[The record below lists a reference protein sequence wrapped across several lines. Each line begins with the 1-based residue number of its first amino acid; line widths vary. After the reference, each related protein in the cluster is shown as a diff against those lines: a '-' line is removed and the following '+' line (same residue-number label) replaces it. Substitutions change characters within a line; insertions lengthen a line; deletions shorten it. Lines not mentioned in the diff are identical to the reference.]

1 MGLPPVDRSTLWPYE
16 DGEPGEFYYQRY
28 AHPTGV
34 AAEQALGE
42 LDGGEAL
49 LFSSGTG
56 RDDLASCSALLGP
69 GDTIAVAEGCYF
81 GTPTMFGVF
90 ERWGLKHVEFDQTGP
105 PPEGVQLVW
114 LEAPSNPFLTMPD
127 FEAAAAHPAP
137 VLVDATAATPIH
149 LRPLE
154 HGADL
159 VLHSATK
166 YLGGHSDVLLGAV
179 DLHGR
184 RDSRAPSRVP
194 QPHRNRRRARPRVP
208 LAPRPQDAR
217 SCAFAA
223 RRRPRPS
230 SSAASEEHP
239 KVERVRYPG
248 FGGMLS
254 FDVAGDAREVET
266 STRLIRN
273 ATSLGGVES
282 TMESRYRWEGDRVP
296 ENLLRL
302 SVGLEDVDE
311 LWADLEQALPG
322 LSSKT
327 RVTPTRSRKRRSCV
341 TRMSVPSK
349 ALSARSSSSTAGR
362 SRWFVGSSSTRQPA
376 PRAAWSA
383 SSARVRSPG
392 ERRPPGRSTWS
403 A

>member
-16 DGEPGEFYYQRY
+16 DGEPGDFYYQRY

-34 AAEQALGE
+34 AAEKALGE

-56 RDDLASCSALLGP
+56 ASTSVVLALLGP

-105 PPEGVQLVW
+105 PPDGVQLVW

-137 VLVDATAATPIH
+137 VLVDATAATPVH

-179 DLHGR
+179 VC
-184 RDSRAPSRVP
+184 RDHETADRLREFRTRTGIVAAPDPAYLLLRGLKTLDVRV
-194 QPHRNRRRARPRVP
+194 QRQTETARE
-208 LAPRPQDAR
+208 L
-217 SCAFAA
+217 A
-223 RRRPRPS
+223 RRLEGHS
-230 SSAASEEHP
+230 
-239 KVERVRYPG
+239 KVEKVRYPG
-248 FGGMLS
+248 FGGLLS
-254 FDVAGDAREVET
+254 FDVAGDPRKVET
-266 STRLIRN
+266 STRVIQN

-282 TMESRYRWEGDRVP
+282 VMESRHRWEGDRVP
-296 ENLLRL
+296 VNLLRL

-311 LWADLEQALPG
+311 LWADLDQALQ
-322 LSSKT
+322 S
-327 RVTPTRSRKRRSCV
+327 
-341 TRMSVPSK
+341 
-349 ALSARSSSSTAGR
+349 
-362 SRWFVGSSSTRQPA
+362 
-376 PRAAWSA
+376 
-383 SSARVRSPG
+383 
-392 ERRPPGRSTWS
+392 
-403 A
+403 